1 MRLPQVCIYL
11 GMENNRYLSDKE
23 SEKIY
28 KGLSKIIYKHVLTI
42 ELCKEMVDIFAGII
56 LMHFISSAVIIC
68 IIAVNITVVSY

>member
-1 MRLPQVCIYL
+1 MYAFTIWCIYL

-28 KGLSKIIYKHVLTI
+28 KGLSKIIYKHVLAI

-56 LMHFISSAVIIC
+56 LMHFFSSAIIIC
-68 IIAVNITVVSY
+68 IAVVSITLVS